1 MNISQVE
8 IRLINIDQAK
18 EFLTRI
24 PIASVKLSEILSHL
38 IYFLIKYIYLF
49 SLINPEFIILQIK

>member
-1 MNISQVE
+1 MYISQVE

-24 PIASVKLSEILSHL
+24 PIARVKLSEILSV
-38 IYFLIKYIYLF
+38 FNLF
-49 SLINPEFIILQIK
+49 FD